1 MARLIARPVAFGYL
15 LAMSNFRN
23 KDVAAITGL
32 DRLFINECVNNGTYH
47 WAPPTIK
54 GRARVWDDDEL
65 LALSYVSAQI
75 QAGVGKTL
83 AFERGLRLLRAVRG
97 EPEIDEVN
105 VEVNFI
111 ETVTVS
117 VEALRGAV
125 LDRKIEWFAPRL

>member
-1 MARLIARPVAFGYL
+1 MRLIAPPVALGYL

-32 DRLFINECVNNGTYH
+32 DRSFINECVSRGTYH

-54 GRARVWDDDEL
+54 GRARVWDDDDEL

-75 QAGVGKTL
+75 QAGVGKAL
-83 AFERGLRLLRAVRG
+83 AFERGLRLLRAVRD

-105 VEVNFI
+105 VDVSFI

-117 VEALRGAV
+117 VEALRSAV
-125 LDRKIEWFAPRL
+125 TSRKAGWLGEGK